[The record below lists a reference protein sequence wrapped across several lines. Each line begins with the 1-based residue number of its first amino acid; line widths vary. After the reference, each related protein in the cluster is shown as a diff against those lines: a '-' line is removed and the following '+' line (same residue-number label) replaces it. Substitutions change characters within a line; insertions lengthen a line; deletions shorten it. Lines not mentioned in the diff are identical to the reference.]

1 MNRVELLIPA
11 KNLETGKIAIDH
23 GADALYMGASG
34 FGARQAAGNSIAD
47 VEQMVRYAHL
57 YGSKVYVTVN
67 TLLFDDELEAVRT
80 LIRQLYEAGV
90 DALII
95 QDLGILKLD
104 ISPIR
109 LHASTQ
115 CHNVSWERVRFM
127 EQLGF
132 RRAVLARELDLEA
145 IRSIRSHTQIEL
157 EAFVHG
163 ALCVSYSGQCYMS
176 QMVTG
181 RSGNRGACAQLCRTR
196 FSLKDKAGH
205 TFLCDKHLLSL
216 HDMNRSDY
224 LKAMLNAGVTS
235 FKVEGRLKDS
245 SYVKNI
251 TAYYRQRLDEI
262 LQGRED
268 YAKMGSGQTRFF
280 FMPDPQKTFNRGFT
294 TYFIEGK
301 REPMASFDTPKAMGE
316 FVGRLR
322 QDARGRMLYQ
332 GPETIAKQDGLCFI
346 NAKGELEGFLV
357 NSVEGECIVP
367 NRPVT
372 LSGPVDL
379 YRNVDS
385 TFEKLLA
392 GKTAERK
399 ITVDMLLRET
409 DKGFQL
415 YIKDEDGCEATADLE
430 VEKVPAQKPEM
441 ADQQIRTALSKLGN
455 TPFRLRNLTM
465 DATGYF
471 VQTSHINRLRV
482 EGVEKL
488 IAARLDYFKAM
499 DVEREIK
506 PEICFEEADYKRN
519 ITNSLHEEV
528 YADFGATRFEYGLD
542 KTMDFKGKELMVC
555 KYCLRYELGQ
565 CLKQHSDN
573 KAIWYLQNE
582 QHRFRLEF
590 DCGRCVMKVIAE

>member
-67 TLLFDDELEAVRT
+67 TLLFDDELESVRT

-104 ISPIR
+104 IPPIR

-115 CHNVSWERVRFM
+115 CHNASWNRVRFM

-132 RRAVLARELDLEA
+132 KRAVLARELDLD
-145 IRSIRSHTQIEL
+145 SIRDIRNHTQIEL

-163 ALCVSYSGQCYMS
+163 ALCVSYSGQCYLS

-181 RSGNRGACAQLCRTR
+181 RSGNRGECAQLCRTR

-205 TFLCDKHLLSL
+205 TFLRDKHLLSL
-216 HDMNRSDY
+216 HDMNRSEY
-224 LKAMLNAGVTS
+224 LKDMLNAGVTS
-235 FKVEGRLKDS
+235 FKVEGRLKDP

-251 TAYYRQRLDEI
+251 TAFYRQRIDDV
-262 LQGRED
+262 LQGRSD

-280 FMPDPQKTFNRGFT
+280 FVPDPQKTFNRGFT
-294 TYFIEGK
+294 PYFIDGK
-301 REPMASFDTPKAMGE
+301 RTPIASFDTPKSMGE
-316 FVGRLR
+316 PVGRLR
-322 QDARGRMLYQ
+322 QDVRGRLLYQ
-332 GPETIAKQDGLCFI
+332 GPESIAKQDGLCFI

-357 NSVEGECIVP
+357 NTVEGEHIVP

-385 TFEKLLA
+385 AFEKLLA

-399 ITVDMLLRET
+399 VAVDMRLRET
-409 DKGFQL
+409 DRGFQL
-415 YIKDEDGCEATADLE
+415 YVKDEDGCEATVLLE
-430 VEKVPAQKPEM
+430 AEKVPAQKPEM
-441 ADQQIRTALSKLGN
+441 ADQQMRNALSKLGN
-455 TPFRLRNLTM
+455 TPFVLRTLTLE
-465 DATGYF
+465 ATGYF
-471 VQTSHINRLRV
+471 VQTSLMNRLRA
-482 EGVEKL
+482 EGLEKL
-488 IAARLDYFKAM
+488 IAARLVHFKAV
-499 DVEREIK
+499 DVERKIE
-506 PEICFEEADYKRN
+506 PVICFEEADYKRN
-519 ITNSLHEEV
+519 ITNELHKEV
-528 YADFGATRFEYGLD
+528 YADFGASQFEYGLD

-565 CLKQHSDN
+565 CLKQHPEN
-573 KAIWYLQNE
+573 KAIWYLRNDQS
-582 QHRFRLEF
+582 RFRLEF
-590 DCGRCVMKVIAE
+590 DCARCVMKVMAE

>member
-1 MNRVELLIPA
+1 
-11 KNLETGKIAIDH
+11 
-23 GADALYMGASG
+23 
-34 FGARQAAGNSIAD
+34 
-47 VEQMVRYAHL
+47 
-57 YGSKVYVTVN
+57 
-67 TLLFDDELEAVRT
+67 
-80 LIRQLYEAGV
+80 
-90 DALII
+90 
-95 QDLGILKLD
+95 
-104 ISPIR
+104 
-109 LHASTQ
+109 
-115 CHNVSWERVRFM
+115 
-127 EQLGF
+127 
-132 RRAVLARELDLEA
+132 
-145 IRSIRSHTQIEL
+145 
-157 EAFVHG
+157 
-163 ALCVSYSGQCYMS
+163 
-176 QMVTG
+176 
-181 RSGNRGACAQLCRTR
+181 
-196 FSLKDKAGH
+196 
-205 TFLCDKHLLSL
+205 
-216 HDMNRSDY
+216 
-224 LKAMLNAGVTS
+224 
-235 FKVEGRLKDS
+235 
-245 SYVKNI
+245 
-251 TAYYRQRLDEI
+251 
-262 LQGRED
+262 
-268 YAKMGSGQTRFF
+268 
-280 FMPDPQKTFNRGFT
+280 
-294 TYFIEGK
+294 
-301 REPMASFDTPKAMGE
+301 
-316 FVGRLR
+316 
-322 QDARGRMLYQ
+322 MLYQ

-357 NSVEGECIVP
+357 NSVEGERIVP

>member
-301 REPMASFDTPKAMGE
+301 REPMASFDTPKAMG
-316 FVGRLR
+316 
-322 QDARGRMLYQ
+322 
-332 GPETIAKQDGLCFI
+332 
-346 NAKGELEGFLV
+346 
-357 NSVEGECIVP
+357 
-367 NRPVT
+367 
-372 LSGPVDL
+372 
-379 YRNVDS
+379 
-385 TFEKLLA
+385 
-392 GKTAERK
+392 
-399 ITVDMLLRET
+399 
-409 DKGFQL
+409 
-415 YIKDEDGCEATADLE
+415 
-430 VEKVPAQKPEM
+430 
-441 ADQQIRTALSKLGN
+441 
-455 TPFRLRNLTM
+455 
-465 DATGYF
+465 
-471 VQTSHINRLRV
+471 
-482 EGVEKL
+482 
-488 IAARLDYFKAM
+488 
-499 DVEREIK
+499 
-506 PEICFEEADYKRN
+506 
-519 ITNSLHEEV
+519 
-528 YADFGATRFEYGLD
+528 
-542 KTMDFKGKELMVC
+542 
-555 KYCLRYELGQ
+555 
-565 CLKQHSDN
+565 
-573 KAIWYLQNE
+573 
-582 QHRFRLEF
+582 
-590 DCGRCVMKVIAE
+590 